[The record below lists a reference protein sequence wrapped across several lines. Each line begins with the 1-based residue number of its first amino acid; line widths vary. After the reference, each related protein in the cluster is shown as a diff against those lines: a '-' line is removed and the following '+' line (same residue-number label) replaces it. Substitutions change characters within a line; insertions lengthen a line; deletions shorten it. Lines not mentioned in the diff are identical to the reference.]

1 MTMSITVEEATTS
14 LLDLLKR
21 VSHGEDFTILKDGRE
36 IARLSPSP
44 ASLPPRVPGTAAGMI
59 KIAPDFDDPLPDDIL
74 AGFEG

>member
-36 IARLSPSP
+36 IVTSQ
-44 ASLPPRVPGTAAGMI
+44 
-59 KIAPDFDDPLPDDIL
+59 
-74 AGFEG
+74 